1 MAKRRSDFDNP
12 FELTLAEMEAHQD
25 WARRNYV
32 PLSEIIGVWHPVVQ
46 LECVKMNFETGAFDP
61 DKRDTDKVRHNI

>member
-1 MAKRRSDFDNP
+1 MAKRADNP
-12 FELTLAEMEAHQD
+12 FGATLAEMQAHKE

-32 PLSEIIGVWHPVVQ
+32 PLSEILGVWHPVVQ

-61 DKRDTDKVRHNI
+61 EKGDTKDIRHNI